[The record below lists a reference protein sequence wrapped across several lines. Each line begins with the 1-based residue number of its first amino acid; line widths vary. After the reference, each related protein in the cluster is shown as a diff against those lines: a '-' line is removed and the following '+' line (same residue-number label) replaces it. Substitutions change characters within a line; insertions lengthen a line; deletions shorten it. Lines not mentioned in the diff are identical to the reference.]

1 MYLNK
6 KQGGFTLLEL
16 LVVITLLA
24 ILSVGALMAYDG
36 LTESAQA
43 AAKSNN
49 TAALDRAI
57 RAYAT
62 IAQKY
67 PNNYD
72 HLITNTGASLTFA
85 AEITN
90 THLASVNI
98 TDPAFRAVF
107 DKMFE
112 EKGIDTIKVRQI
124 AAMTPDLVPNL
135 QHTNGAG
142 TDVSA
147 TAISAINN
155 FAIVPDSN
163 GAGSPCSFAGT
174 AVANKLNG
182 EAVSIQDANHLNA
195 LNNALEIQSCD
206 FIVAFG
212 FGHDAAHST
221 FKSRAEIATAPT
233 HTTADVN
240 PAKNYARYI
249 ALFRVG
255 ADKNADDNIDATEL
269 FDKPRLLNVVCAEG
283 HPIDEELAEALE
295 K

>member
-49 TAALDRAI
+49 TAALDRSI

-72 HLITNTGASLTFA
+72 HLVTNTGASLTFA

-98 TDPAFRAVF
+98 SDPAFRAVF

-147 TAISAINN
+147 TAISAINA

-163 GAGSPCSFAGT
+163 GAGLPCSIAGT
-174 AVANKLNG
+174 AVANKLNA
-182 EAVSIQDANHLNA
+182 EVVSIEDANHLNA

-240 PAKNYARYI
+240 PAKNYARYV

>member
-1 MYLNK
+1 MQFKK
-6 KQGGFTLLEL
+6 KQQGFTLLEL

-24 ILSVGALMAYDG
+24 ILSVGAIMAYDG

-49 TAALDRAI
+49 TAALDRSI

-72 HLITNTGASLTFA
+72 HLVTNTGASLTFSA
-85 AEITN
+85 DITN
-90 THLASVNI
+90 THLANANI

-107 DKMFE
+107 DQMFE
-112 EKGIDTIKVRQI
+112 KKGIDTIKVRQI
-124 AAMTPDLVPNL
+124 AAITPDLVPNL

-147 TAISAINN
+147 TAISAITD
-155 FAIVPDSN
+155 FAIVPDTNS
-163 GAGSPCSFAGT
+163 AGLPCSIAGT
-174 AVANKLNG
+174 VIANKLNG
-182 EAVSIQDANHLNA
+182 EAVSIEDANHLNA
-195 LNNALEIQSCD
+195 LNNQLEIANCD
-206 FIVAFG
+206 LIVAFG

-221 FKSRAEIATAPT
+221 FKSKAEIATAPT
-233 HTTADVN
+233 HTTEEVN
-240 PAKNYARYI
+240 PAKNYARYV
-249 ALFRVG
+249 ALFRMG
-255 ADKNADDNIDATEL
+255 ADKNGDDNIDATEL